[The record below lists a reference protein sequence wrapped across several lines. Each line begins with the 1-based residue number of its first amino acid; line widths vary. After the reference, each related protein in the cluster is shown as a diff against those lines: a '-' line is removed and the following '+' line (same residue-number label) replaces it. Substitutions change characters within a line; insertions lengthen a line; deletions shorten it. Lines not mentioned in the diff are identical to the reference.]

1 MSIIVSIIATI
12 GVCML
17 AMAVFIGALL
27 AFGFALSHPSMLV
40 AAAVIIMAM
49 CAYYVTYV

>member
-17 AMAVFIGALL
+17 AMALFIGALL
-27 AFGFALSHPSMLV
+27 AFGFVLSHPSMLV
-40 AAAVIIMAM
+40 ASALILMAM
-49 CAYYVTYV
+49 CAYYFTCV

>member
-12 GVCML
+12 GVAML
-17 AMAVFIGALL
+17 AMGVFIGALL
-27 AFGFALSHPSMLV
+27 AFGFVLGHPSTLIPV
-40 AAAVIIMAM
+40 ALILMAM